1 MFAIYDRDRN
11 GSLDRDELREFM
23 TELNGGIPVGD
34 DAVDF
39 VLLRVSEAKVDDT
52 GASVRSVVFDDTS
65 SYGIGFQ
72 AEGASSGEVVVAAL
86 RPNSKAAEA
95 GIPIQASLIAF
106 EAADGAR
113 QTVGQRERGLTHAQ
127 TVEQLRVAQAPVK
140 LTFRFSSASGETATS
155 LATPA
160 GSTLEQCRVTV
171 QELKP
176 AIALWRFLQHETTFL
191 DVAVDKWASGLHQL
205 EAGAQ
210 GTGTDVT
217 QLLQTLND
225 GILPTS
231 AEVEWVLTKA
241 NVAPLDLDPDGSQD
255 KNADEKDAPAG
266 PLFKFELAKLKAAVA
281 LWYPHIYNR
290 RHHGELR
297 RMPSKRTNVGRLR
310 RCVFP
315 NLR

>member
-1 MFAIYDRDRN
+1 M
-11 GSLDRDELREFM
+11 
-23 TELNGGIPVGD
+23 
-34 DAVDF
+34 
-39 VLLRVSEAKVDDT
+39 
-52 GASVRSVVFDDTS
+52 
-65 SYGIGFQ
+65 
-72 AEGASSGEVVVAAL
+72 
-86 RPNSKAAEA
+86 
-95 GIPIQASLIAF
+95 
-106 EAADGAR
+106 
-113 QTVGQRERGLTHAQ
+113 
-127 TVEQLRVAQAPVK
+127 
-140 LTFRFSSASGETATS
+140 
-155 LATPA
+155 
-160 GSTLEQCRVTV
+160 EQCRVTV